1 MKYICY
7 GLIFMTL
14 IIMIV
19 IVIMLMFLHHKYSKI
34 KVTKKI
40 DLSLLLEKVNFSF
53 FSLKDEK
60 GFRVSCD
67 FKNKTLKLS
76 DSFLANT
83 VFSTACLAHLI
94 GHVYQSEKDSYWL
107 KIHGVLDSFLDF
119 SSKFSYMALLIGF
132 IFMFDK
138 LIVVGFFLF
147 MLIFLIKLIFLPFEF
162 EASKLGLSLLLENK
176 MITGS
181 DKVKVSKVL
190 RGISCSSLASLLTT
204 LFTMFQKIWF
214 VLINNREDRFDD
226 GC

>member
-7 GLIFMTL
+7 GLILITL
-14 IIMIV
+14 IIMIS
-19 IVIMLMFLHHKYSKI
+19 IVVMLMFLYHKYSKI

-40 DLSLLLEKVNFSF
+40 DLSLLLEKFNFSF
-53 FSLKDEK
+53 FSLKDS
-60 GFRVSCD
+60 GFSVNFD

-76 DSFLANT
+76 DGFLTNT
-83 VFSTACLAHLI
+83 VFSTACLIHFL
-94 GHVYQSEKDSYWL
+94 GHICQEEKDSYWL

-176 MITGS
+176 MLTGS

-190 RGISCSSLASLLTT
+190 GVISCSSLASLLTT

-214 VLINNREDRFDD
+214 VLINNREGRFDD

>member
-14 IIMIV
+14 IIMIG

-76 DSFLANT
+76 DCFLANT

-190 RGISCSSLASLLTT
+190 RGISLHHY
-204 LFTMFQKIWF
+204 
-214 VLINNREDRFDD
+214 
-226 GC
+226 